1 MRISQGNA
9 KLCCSKILTM
19 KITNQGTLQDSHR
32 YTLCNPGYLHQIGAL
47 IKIAP
52 LESRPC

>member
-1 MRISQGNA
+1 MRISQDNA

-32 YTLCNPGYLHQIGAL
+32 YTWCNPGYLHEIGAL
-47 IKIAP
+47 IKIVP